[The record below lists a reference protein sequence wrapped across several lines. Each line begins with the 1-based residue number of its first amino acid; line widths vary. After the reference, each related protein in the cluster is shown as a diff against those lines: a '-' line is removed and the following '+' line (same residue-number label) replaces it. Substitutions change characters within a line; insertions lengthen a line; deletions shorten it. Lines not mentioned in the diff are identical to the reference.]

1 VPYDKFFIGP
11 PDKGQQRNV
20 KSWLIMDEAFE
31 TLRNAYTWRGTVRKR
46 PGARVMNPT
55 VALDQQ
61 QLLTRLRINLGLTD
75 AFGAFG
81 IAAVPG
87 AIWEPG
93 QMFSC
98 GTEIYT
104 VISAVPG
111 PQPTLSTGAGAATF
125 DVAVGAFTLAGGPAL
140 TAVYFYPAQPVM
152 GFATYQTAMINDETL
167 IAFDTQFAYEFTY
180 ATGWDRIAGGASLWT
195 GSNADF
201 FNSENYRG
209 VTANVLLL
217 FVTNNVVADAM
228 RYWNGAT
235 ALWAAYGS
243 AATTQYNAAG
253 DFIQTCLVMK
263 QFKLRM
269 LLFNVSESIAAVS
282 TRFINRIWYSEVG
295 DILSGTAWR
304 RDLNTANFI
313 DIPVQEAII
322 AVQDLKDRLI
332 IFCEN
337 STWTLSDT
345 GNEFEPFV
353 LQQINTELGVE
364 STNSIIPFDQDVIGF
379 GNVGIHACNG
389 INVQRVDNQIPD
401 EVFEVSNA
409 NNGVQRVAGIRDYF
423 LEVVYWSYQGTSYNT
438 GFNNIFPNKV
448 LMYNYKNNSWAELED
463 SITAYGN
470 FQLTMTIRWQ
480 DVQTPWGEFEGR
492 WEDASLQDRFRAVV
506 AGNQQG
512 WTFIVDQDKTT
523 QSISLQITNVS
534 IAGAIITFTVYNHNL
549 QDDSLVL
556 FTGIVSTGTLP
567 AVNDFAFIIN
577 TIDANRFTIQTT
589 SVLTGT
595 YAGGGSITR
604 VPLIEIATKEFN
616 FYNEVGSDVAL
627 EHVDFYVDNVKDLD
641 PTDAGFMP
649 AQILVTAEL
658 SSSDRDA
665 SVDAAASGSSIGT
678 YVLELSPYVLV
689 PYEQSQKRFWH
700 RVYFNFTGENIQLI
714 FSSNVQAIFPPG
726 NVLPP
731 DILFDDFQLNSM
743 IFYVTRTKRFG

>member
-1 VPYDKFFIGP
+1 MPYDKFFIGP

-55 VALDQQ
+55 VALAEQ
-61 QLLTRLRINLGLTD
+61 QLLTRLRINIGATD
-75 AFGAFG
+75 AFGAFA

-87 AIWEPG
+87 VIWEPG

-98 GTEIYT
+98 GSEIYT
-104 VISAVPG
+104 VVSAVPG
-111 PQPTLSTGAGAATF
+111 PQPTLSTGAGMATF
-125 DVAVGAFTLAGGPAL
+125 DVAVGAFVLAGAPPL
-140 TAVYFYPAQPVM
+140 TAVFFYPAQSVM
-152 GFATYQTAMINDETL
+152 GFSTYQTAMINDETL

-209 VTANVLLL
+209 VTADVLLL

-253 DFIQTCLVMK
+253 DFIETCLVMK
-263 QFKLRM
+263 QFKVRM
-269 LLFNVSESIAAVS
+269 LLFNVSENIAAAS
-282 TRFINRIWYSEVG
+282 ARFINRIWYSEVG

-337 STWTLSDT
+337 STWILSDT
-345 GNEFEPFV
+345 GNEFEPFI

-364 STNSIIPFDQDVIGF
+364 STNSIIAFDQDVIGF

-389 INVQRVDNQIPD
+389 INVQRIDSNIPD

-463 SITAYGN
+463 SITVYGN
-470 FQLTMTIRWQ
+470 FQLTMTIRWT

-512 WTFIVDQDKTT
+512 WTFIVDQDKST
-523 QSISLQITNVS
+523 QSISLQITDAT

-549 QDDSLVL
+549 QDDSYVL

-567 AVNDFAFIIN
+567 VVNDFVFPIN
-577 TIDANRFTIQTT
+577 TIDANRFTIQTPA
-589 SVLTGT
+589 VLTGT

-604 VPLIEIATKEFN
+604 VPLIEIVTKEFN
-616 FYNEVGSDVAL
+616 FYNEVGSEIAL

-641 PTDAGFMP
+641 PTNPNFVP

-665 SVDAAASGSSIGT
+665 SVDAAASGGGIGT
-678 YVLELSPYVLV
+678 YVLELSPYTLV

-700 RVYFNFTGENIQLI
+700 RVYYNFTGENIQLI
-714 FSSNVQAIFPPG
+714 FSSNVQILFPPG
-726 NVLPP
+726 GVNDP
-731 DILFDDFQLNSM
+731 DVLFDDFQLNSM
-743 IFYVTRTKRFG
+743 IFYVRRTKRFG